1 MSERLHQLLLS
12 IVPTLV
18 AVAAIMPTMALAED
32 YSQGSSTDN
41 LALLYPPFTGRCVDA
56 AGDLAPCP
64 DAVNC
69 VPDPAIGG
77 TSGCATGESAWL
89 RNGAG
94 PEENPGSIFEATWS
108 LTKSVSASASPDGT
122 QRFLAEVRPEAEFL
136 HEGVGA
142 DLTASI
148 GSDLRY
154 LPGGGDLY
162 VSSFDAGLIGDFALN
177 SLTSAFVSG
186 SVEGSIPDP
195 DNAGLPSATAVPP
208 LLVEW
213 RGEAGVRQRLGM
225 LSAEARANVLRGT
238 VSDTVLDD
246 STVIDN
252 SEFGRSAYGAVGRLG
267 LDLTPVLGVFVDA
280 GWQREAF
287 DAASTGFGVP
297 LDNVTSRTE
306 AGISFEQGDDL
317 NGEMSLGVLRRG
329 FDDGSLTDVTT
340 YLADASLNWSP
351 NRSTTLSASVSTDLS
366 PTTEPGATTEISR
379 LASLEAVYAATDTLR
394 LRGGVEFGR
403 DEFAD
408 LVEATTT
415 TTVGVGVDY
424 LLNRFTTM
432 FANLTGKAI
441 ADTTDGESQ
450 SLAIEAGITFSR

>member
-1 MSERLHQLLLS
+1 MPLLALVPALLLGS
-12 IVPTLV
+12 TATSPH
-18 AVAAIMPTMALAED
+18 ALAED
-32 YSQGSSTDN
+32 FSRGVATDN
-41 LALLYPPFTGRCVDA
+41 PALLYPPFAGRCIDSQ
-56 AGDLAPCP
+56 GNIAPCP
-64 DAVNC
+64 EAVNC
-69 VPDPAIGG
+69 VPDTLSGG
-77 TSGCATGESAWL
+77 TSGCASGELVKL
-89 RNGAG
+89 RVGEG
-94 PEENPGSIFEATWS
+94 PDEDPGSLFEVTWS
-108 LTKSVSASASPDGT
+108 LTKSFARGYSAGGAPRS
-122 QRFLAEVRPEAEFL
+122 LAEVRSEAELF
-136 HEGVGA
+136 GDGIGA
-142 DLTASI
+142 DLTANI

-154 LPGGGDLY
+154 LPGGGDPY

-195 DNAGLPSATAVPP
+195 DDAGLPSGTAVPP

-213 RGEAGVRQRLGM
+213 RGEAGLRQRLGM
-225 LSAEARANVLRGT
+225 LSAEARANVLRET
-238 VSDTVLDD
+238 VSETVLDD
-246 STVIDN
+246 STVLDN
-252 SEFGRSAYGAVGRLG
+252 SEFGRSAYGANGRLG

-280 GWQREAF
+280 SWRREAF

-306 AGISFEQGDDL
+306 AGITFEQGDDL

-340 YLADASLNWSP
+340 FLADASLNWSP
-351 NRSTTLSASVSTDLS
+351 NRTTTLSASVSTDLS
-366 PTTEPGATTEISR
+366 PTTEPGATTDISR
-379 LASLEAVYAATDTLR
+379 LASLEAFYAATDTLR

-408 LVEATTT
+408 LVEETST